1 MARIER
7 SKFVKNTQVGLP
19 LVNNVINPVYGGGAI
34 VYNGVLSALDG
45 NPLPPLVV
53 ADSSFI
59 KNEAFGPGGAI
70 IIYQDEEPFLVV
82 EGRVRFIRNVS
93 QQSPAFNDVAV
104 VEASAIDVD
113 MPLGMVYLEYM
124 SMLLNSDSVWV
135 WPFA

>member
-70 IIYQDEEPFLVV
+70 ISYEVPIVDL

-124 SMLLNSDSVWV
+124 SMLLNSGSVLEFV
-135 WPFA
+135 W

>member
-1 MARIER
+1 M
-7 SKFVKNTQVGLP
+7 KNTQVGLP

-45 NPLPPLVV
+45 IPLPPLVV

-70 IIYQDEEPFLVV
+70 IIYQDEGPFLVV

-93 QQSPAFNDVAV
+93 QQGPAFNDVAV

-124 SMLLNSDSVWV
+124 SMLLNSGSVLEFV
-135 WPFA
+135 W

>member
-1 MARIER
+1 MR
-7 SKFVKNTQVGLP
+7 NTQVGLP

-45 NPLPPLVV
+45 TPLPPLVV

-70 IIYQDEEPFLVV
+70 IIYQDEEPFLDL

-93 QQSPAFNDVAV
+93 QQGPAFNDVAV

-124 SMLLNSDSVWV
+124 SMLLNSGSVLEFV
-135 WPFA
+135 W

>member
-1 MARIER
+1 M
-7 SKFVKNTQVGLP
+7 KNTQVGLP

-70 IIYQDEEPFLVV
+70 ISYEVPIVDL

-93 QQSPAFNDVAV
+93 QQSPDLNDVAV
-104 VEASAIDVD
+104 VVDSLDLITDGMPVFGEEVSTVMLWLMDNGSIGEA
-113 MPLGMVYLEYM
+113 EF
-124 SMLLNSDSVWV
+124 W
-135 WPFA
+135 

>member
-1 MARIER
+1 M
-7 SKFVKNTQVGLP
+7 KNTQVGLP
-19 LVNNVINPVYGGGAI
+19 LVNNLINPVYGGGAI
-34 VYNGVLSALDG
+34 VYNGALSALDG

-70 IIYQDEEPFLVV
+70 IIYQDEGPFLVV

-104 VEASAIDVD
+104 VEASAIDPSLIGWVTND
-113 MPLGMVYLEYM
+113 LLIWLGG
-124 SMLLNSDSVWV
+124 SDSVIL
-135 WPFA
+135 WPIA

>member
-70 IIYQDEEPFLVV
+70 IIYQDEGPFLVV

-93 QQSPAFNDVAV
+93 QQGPAFNDVAV

-124 SMLLNSDSVWV
+124 SMLLNSGSVLEFV
-135 WPFA
+135 W

>member
-1 MARIER
+1 MR
-7 SKFVKNTQVGLP
+7 NTQVGLP

-70 IIYQDEEPFLVV
+70 IIYQDEGPFLVV

-93 QQSPAFNDVAV
+93 QQGPAFNDVAV

-124 SMLLNSDSVWV
+124 SMLLNSGSVLEFV
-135 WPFA
+135 W

>member
-45 NPLPPLVV
+45 TPLPPLVV

-70 IIYQDEEPFLVV
+70 ISYEVPFVDL

-93 QQSPAFNDVAV
+93 QQSPDLNDVAV
-104 VEASAIDVD
+104 VVD
-113 MPLGMVYLEYM
+113 SLDLIKDDMGVVGEEVLVVMMWLT
-124 SMLLNSDSVWV
+124 DSIGEPEFW
-135 WPFA
+135 

>member
-45 NPLPPLVV
+45 IPLPPLVV

-70 IIYQDEEPFLVV
+70 IIYQNEGPFF
-82 EGRVRFIRNVS
+82 G
-93 QQSPAFNDVAV
+93 
-104 VEASAIDVD
+104 
-113 MPLGMVYLEYM
+113 G
-124 SMLLNSDSVWV
+124 
-135 WPFA
+135 

>member
-1 MARIER
+1 MR
-7 SKFVKNTQVGLP
+7 NTQVGLP

-45 NPLPPLVV
+45 IPLPPLVV

-70 IIYQDEEPFLVV
+70 IIYQDEEPFLDL

-93 QQSPAFNDVAV
+93 QQSPDLNDVAV
-104 VEASAIDVD
+104 VVD
-113 MPLGMVYLEYM
+113 SLDLIKDDMGVVGEEVLVVMMWLT
-124 SMLLNSDSVWV
+124 DSIGEPELW
-135 WPFA
+135 

>member
-1 MARIER
+1 MR
-7 SKFVKNTQVGLP
+7 NTQVGLP

-45 NPLPPLVV
+45 TPLPPLVV

-70 IIYQDEEPFLVV
+70 INYQDEEPILDL

-93 QQSPAFNDVAV
+93 QQGPDLNDVAV
-104 VEASAIDVD
+104 VEASAIDVG
-113 MPLGMVYLEYM
+113 MVLGMAFTEYM
-124 SMLLNSDSVWV
+124 FMLMNSGSVWV
-135 WPFA
+135 FVG

>member
-19 LVNNVINPVYGGGAI
+19 LVNNLINPLYGGGAI
-34 VYNGVLSALDG
+34 VYNGALSALDG

-59 KNEAFGPGGAI
+59 KNEALGPGGAI
-70 IIYQDEEPFLVV
+70 IIYQDEGPFFVV

-104 VEASAIDVD
+104 VEASAIDPSLIGWVTND
-113 MPLGMVYLEYM
+113 LVIWLGE
-124 SMLLNSDSVWV
+124 SDSVWV
-135 WPFA
+135 PIFA

>member
-19 LVNNVINPVYGGGAI
+19 LVNNLINPVYGGGAI

-70 IIYQDEEPFLVV
+70 ISYEVPIVDL

-104 VEASAIDVD
+104 VEASAIEPSFIGWVTNELLIF
-113 MPLGMVYLEYM
+113 LGE
-124 SMLLNSDSVWV
+124 SDSVW
-135 WPFA
+135 FILF